1 MGRLTSAIRSVLWK
15 MQVYSLLSVWAFE
28 SKHFQLITVVVQGCI
43 FHTDRMWFYK
53 AYLVIIFTG
62 RQRSCWERNFFT
74 GVCLSFCLGEGAHVT
89 IPHDALVLTVQ
100 GPHRPQPQ
108 PLQTWDPT
116 IPSPS
121 SDIWWSL
128 DVFIRP
134 HCTGPLQVLTSGGH
148 RSMYSW

>member
-62 RQRSCWERNFFT
+62 RHRSCWERNVFT
-74 GVCLSFCLGEGAHVT
+74 GVCLVFCLGEGVSMWPFPMMHWSSLYRAP
-89 IPHDALVLTVQ
+89 I
-100 GPHRPQPQ
+100 G
-108 PLQTWDPT
+108 
-116 IPSPS
+116 PSPS
-121 SDIWWSL
+121 RHGTQPPDSPPSDIWWSL
-128 DVFIRP
+128 NVFIRP
-134 HCTGPLQVLTSGGH
+134 HCTGPPLVLTSGGH
-148 RSMYSW
+148 QSMYS